1 MANQV
6 GTKKKKNKA
15 MSLVIAHLLVRPYT
29 SALLVQKIG
38 IYSSSHI
45 NSCLQKLKKAGLIG
59 AIWDSRQVCMVYYNL
74 KLTKDDLSL

>member
-45 NSCLQKLKKAGLIG
+45 NSCLSSADVWVVTLLGCN
-59 AIWDSRQVCMVYYNL
+59 VPV
-74 KLTKDDLSL
+74 LSPVP